1 MFVCQTLGKILP
13 GTVFFANDPEY
24 SAQQSVY
31 FSRQQASVR
40 PSCFFLPGNEDH
52 VSRAIRLV
60 GATECVF
67 AVRAGGH
74 ATFEG
79 ASNINQGLTISLE
92 RLNSVTLVN
101 DGSIA
106 QVGPGNRWYD
116 VYRELEK
123 SNVTIPGGRSGS
135 VGVGGLTLGGGLS
148 FFSGGHGFVCDNV
161 ANYQAVLADGS
172 IVNVNVTSHPDLYW
186 ALRGGGANFAIVT
199 RFDMYSIP
207 HEMMWGGIRNY
218 TIDQVDTILDS
229 YVEFGL
235 RASENP
241 SAYQITTLYYTHA
254 KHHATVD
261 LYNTEP
267 APNPSIFQSLDKARP
282 YADTTSINRQSN
294 ISLIN
299 AHGQPDGLRQT
310 YWTATYKLDRVL
322 AGFVQ
327 EVFNEETSQLG
338 DLDGLEARCIMQV
351 ITPDILRH
359 MGKNGGNAL
368 GISTLKHPLMLL
380 NPAFRWQNEEDD
392 LKILQANM
400 NLVNRVNAR
409 AREMGLDEPFLYM
422 NYASQFQDVIH
433 SYGSANVYR
442 LRMIAERYDPDEVF
456 QTLQPGY
463 FKLSG
468 RVGW

>member
-1 MFVCQTLGKILP
+1 MPLILNSP
-13 GTVFFANDPEY
+13 
-24 SAQQSVY
+24 
-31 FSRQQASVR
+31 
-40 PSCFFLPGNEDH
+40 
-52 VSRAIRLV
+52 VSKSTRAIRLV
-60 GATECVF
+60 GATKYAF

-79 ASNINQGLTISLE
+79 ASNINQGLTSSLE

-106 QVGPGNRWYD
+106 HVGPGNRWYD
-116 VYRELEK
+116 VYRDLEK

-135 VGVGGLTLGGGLS
+135 VGAAYL
-148 FFSGGHGFVCDNV
+148 FFRQPWILDLIK
-161 ANYQAVLADGS
+161 QPKAVLADGS
-172 IVNVNVTSHPDLYW
+172 IVNVNVTSHPNLYW

-199 RFDMYSIP
+199 RFDIYSIP
-207 HEMMWGGIRNY
+207 HEMMWEGIRNY

-267 APNPSIFQSLDKARP
+267 EPNPSIFQSLDEARP

-299 AHGQPDGLRQT
+299 ALGQPDGLRQT

-327 EVFNEETSQLG
+327 KVLNDETSQLG

-351 ITPDILRH
+351 ITTDILRH
-359 MGKNGGNAL
+359 MGKNGGNTL

-380 NPAFRWQNEEDD
+380 NPTFRWQNEEDD

-442 LRMIAERYDPDEVF
+442 LRMIADRYDPDEVF
-456 QTLQPGY
+456 RTLQPGY